1 MRIDI
6 YNTCR
11 SIKPMTSWKSSADMH
26 NFLEE
31 NGNIASIC
39 KKIKETGDKSL
50 KAQLPAMMPMGS
62 VGDLTRKKENCT
74 PTGITM
80 VDIDGKEILDAD
92 AVKNFVEKMKPE
104 LERLHVVLI
113 HITPSARGLRLLAHC
128 HADGM
133 EATVKRLEEDLKLGE
148 FGHVDPACKDLSR
161 LSYLVPSD
169 YIVYEKGL
177 FDEVPQVSIDAMK
190 NLQWTG
196 AAEKGINVSPQVGE
210 VIESDERCKDFEYNG
225 FKVAEI
231 VKEYVASTGGDPVGG
246 TVHTFYNKL
255 VVMFRNICNNDPK
268 IVHAVLPRFGH
279 SIEETWNQCCNICS
293 SNRTTKI
300 DSKLY
305 FWLRDHNMLAQRTIA
320 ENEEEQKAEPLP
332 PMPALPPIFRQYVNA
347 APEDFKIPT
356 IVALLPILG
365 TLTSHL
371 RATYFDDS
379 EQSTEFISLLFAPPS
394 SGKSFIKRLSGL
406 LQNLRDRD
414 EISNA
419 REAVWAETMKNKGA
433 NDKGEEQPHV
443 SVRIVKPL
451 ISIPELLTKMRYNQG
466 HHMYIEAEELDTFAK
481 GNKSAGGD
489 KSDLWRVVWDN
500 GLYGQY
506 YKSVNTFK
514 GEVQMFMNLLFTS
527 TQDQIDRFFKNVED
541 GLVTRFS
548 VCPIENQTFA
558 KFTPWK
564 PISKSEKMQI
574 DRILERLE
582 MKNYKQPLKFDKSEL
597 VDIKKE
603 EFDTLVPWQYE
614 FQPFEHVDLSYL
626 YPTLLNWLE
635 EERIKAAQSLDEAR
649 DVFRRRAAVKGF
661 RLALVC
667 HGLYANVTKK
677 EQKVITNF
685 VKWFCTV
692 DLRNSLYQFGQRY
705 NELQQNVTKINKP
718 LHNKVFDKM
727 EDAFTRHDLR
737 VALQRAGVKT
747 PERIV
752 LSMWKKNKLI
762 RNENDTWYKVK
773 KGEKV

>member
-1 MRIDI
+1 
-6 YNTCR
+6 
-11 SIKPMTSWKSSADMH
+11 
-26 NFLEE
+26 
-31 NGNIASIC
+31 
-39 KKIKETGDKSL
+39 
-50 KAQLPAMMPMGS
+50 
-62 VGDLTRKKENCT
+62 
-74 PTGITM
+74 
-80 VDIDGKEILDAD
+80 
-92 AVKNFVEKMKPE
+92 MKPE

-161 LSYLVPSD
+161 LSYLVPAD

-356 IVALLPILG
+356 VIALLPILG

-371 RATYFDDS
+371 RSRYFDDS

-414 EISNA
+414 ELANA
-419 REAVWAETMKNKGA
+419 REE
-433 NDKGEEQPHV
+433 
-443 SVRIVKPL
+443 
-451 ISIPELLTKMRYNQG
+451 
-466 HHMYIEAEELDTFAK
+466 
-481 GNKSAGGD
+481 
-489 KSDLWRVVWDN
+489 
-500 GLYGQY
+500 
-506 YKSVNTFK
+506 
-514 GEVQMFMNLLFTS
+514 
-527 TQDQIDRFFKNVED
+527 
-541 GLVTRFS
+541 
-548 VCPIENQTFA
+548 
-558 KFTPWK
+558 
-564 PISKSEKMQI
+564 
-574 DRILERLE
+574 
-582 MKNYKQPLKFDKSEL
+582 
-597 VDIKKE
+597 
-603 EFDTLVPWQYE
+603 
-614 FQPFEHVDLSYL
+614 
-626 YPTLLNWLE
+626 
-635 EERIKAAQSLDEAR
+635 
-649 DVFRRRAAVKGF
+649 
-661 RLALVC
+661 
-667 HGLYANVTKK
+667 LYALS
-677 EQKVITNF
+677 E
-685 VKWFCTV
+685 
-692 DLRNSLYQFGQRY
+692 R
-705 NELQQNVTKINKP
+705 
-718 LHNKVFDKM
+718 
-727 EDAFTRHDLR
+727 TRARTRR
-737 VALQRAGVKT
+737 VRMH
-747 PERIV
+747 R
-752 LSMWKKNKLI
+752 
-762 RNENDTWYKVK
+762 R
-773 KGEKV
+773 